1 MKKFFTSLLALVGMV
16 AGFTLTSCGG
26 GGGGDD
32 ALVNIAGLKIEGPS
46 GLSGFTMEVN
56 ERISGDLYSAR
67 YFGMEGRFSVTS
79 VNGSTV
85 TGYMWLNDS
94 EDASQSEKLAQWF
107 GLPVSSRNLS
117 ITSEGGNPVTLTMQF
132 TSEKDVTIRRAGFIK
147 LWDGSVSRGTVN
159 LEDGSFTPAGEN
171 PDDDDDVIDDAETKY
186 KEYDYDVSICPKGIR
201 ELL

>member
-32 ALVNIAGLKIEGPS
+32 ALVNITGLKIEGPS
-46 GLSGFTMEVN
+46 GLSAFDMEVV

-67 YFGMEGRFSVTS
+67 YFGKEGRFSVTS

-85 TGYMWLNDS
+85 TGYMWLSDS
-94 EDASQSEKLAQWF
+94 SEASTSPDLAQWF
-107 GLPVSSRNLS
+107 GLTVSSSNLS

-132 TSEKDVTIRRAGFIK
+132 TSEKKVTITRAGLIN
-147 LWDGSVSRGTVN
+147 LWDQGVLRGTVD
-159 LEDGSFTPAGEN
+159 LETGIYTPASAAA
-171 PDDDDDVIDDAETKY
+171 DDDDIDNPMEY
-186 KEYDYDVSICPKGIR
+186 KEYVYDVSTCPKGIR

>member
-32 ALVNIAGLKIEGPS
+32 ALVNITGLKIEGPS
-46 GLSGFTMEVN
+46 GLSAFDMEVVG
-56 ERISGDLYSAR
+56 RISGDLYSAR
-67 YFGMEGRFSVTS
+67 YFGKEGRFSVTS

-94 EDASQSEKLAQWF
+94 SEASTSKDLAQWF
-107 GLPVSSRNLS
+107 GLTVSNSNLS

-132 TSEKDVTIRRAGFIK
+132 TSEKKVTISRVGLIS
-147 LWDGSVSRGTVN
+147 LWYDGALRGTVD
-159 LEDGSFTPAGEN
+159 LETGIFTPAN
-171 PDDDDDVIDDAETKY
+171 ATPDDDDDIEDPTKY
-186 KEYDYDVSICPKGIR
+186 KKYEYDVSTCPKGIR